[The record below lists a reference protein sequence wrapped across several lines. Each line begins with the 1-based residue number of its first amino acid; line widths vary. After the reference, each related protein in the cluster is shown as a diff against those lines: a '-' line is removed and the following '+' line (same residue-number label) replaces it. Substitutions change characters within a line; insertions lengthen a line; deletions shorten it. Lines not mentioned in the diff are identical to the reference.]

1 MVNVSEQ
8 HPLPR
13 GGDGATER
21 GEALPYQNPGKL
33 VRDKVPEVIR
43 SRGKV
48 PIVRTAGQEEYSSL
62 LRCKLCEE
70 AEEFLVASEEE
81 EREELADVLEV
92 VHALAADL
100 GMSMA
105 ELEELRRMKWLERG
119 GFTTRTVW
127 QGNEG

>member
-1 MVNVSEQ
+1 M
-8 HPLPR
+8 
-13 GGDGATER
+13 
-21 GEALPYQNPGKL
+21 PYQNPGKL